1 MVYTNF
7 SLNEI
12 LLGITVFDYVTQKD
26 RYNTQTDLVVVVDSW
41 LFTACKRVIFL
52 VFLGI
57 GYFEEMVVRRYV
69 KVQCLTNCWQE

>member
-1 MVYTNF
+1 VAYTNF

-26 RYNTQTDLVVVVDSW
+26 RYNTQTDLVVVADSW
-41 LFTACKRVIFL
+41 LFTAYKRVIFL

-57 GYFEEMVVRRYV
+57 EYFGEMLVGRYV
-69 KVQCLTNCWQE
+69 KGQCLNNCWRE